1 MLGCHSQPSQ
11 LPPPPL
17 SSEELAKPTVHRHLP
32 FKRQI
37 AKLNV
42 FKTFFYSLALLPLKV
57 LWCYWWYWCRG
68 LSLLMSGA
76 SKQADSDKVDRWH
89 KSTLT
94 LLWAKTITFLQTPL
108 WVVPCSMTGFSVW
121 SHPAGSLCDP
131 PLVSA
136 TPGEP
141 PVHIVTKTGHK
152 KTPSVDDGFCG
163 NTKTARSSTFG
174 WIGLQINRETE
185 RKKRGLCL
193 VRFSLAF
200 CVTRL
205 FLIFPSILAGFLRG
219 NSKTLVTENLRT
231 SWMMLVGRIQ
241 MVEEV

>member
-1 MLGCHSQPSQ
+1 MFSKYSFTLWPYF
-11 LPPPPL
+11 L
-17 SSEELAKPTVHRHLP
+17 SKSFDAIDDIDAE
-32 FKRQI
+32 
-37 AKLNV
+37 V
-42 FKTFFYSLALLPLKV
+42 FP
-57 LWCYWWYWCRG
+57 YWC
-68 LSLLMSGA
+68 LVHP
-76 SKQADSDKVDRWH
+76 SKQIQIKLIDA
-89 KSTLT
+89 TNPLFNT
-94 LLWAKTITFLQTPL
+94 LLWAKTITNNYKQLQTPL

-121 SHPAGSLCDP
+121 VHPAGSLCDP
-131 PLVSA
+131 PLVPA

-174 WIGLQINRETE
+174 WIGLQTNRETK

-200 CVTRL
+200 CVTHL